1 MASIY
6 KKARMS
12 PKKTP
17 TEIPNVPAFPGQ
29 TLGGYVMIFK
39 KKQLLAVSLWKKC
52 TFFVFKTKAFGST
65 CRPGGRSYGQTSPP
79 LAPLPATGGVFVD
92 SKKWKPSNLSWKSLK
107 ITKNL
112 WMFILAI
119 FTVSHTYSCSLFYEN
134 VFVVSFWRLLCQS
147 FCKAPSQ
154 LSLFFG

>member
-17 TEIPNVPAFPGQ
+17 TEIPNVPVFPGQ
-29 TLGGYVMIFK
+29 TLGGYVMILK
-39 KKQLLAVSLWKKC
+39 KKSTFKQFHYEKKN
-52 TFFVFKTKAFGST
+52 TFFVCKTKAFGST

-92 SKKWKPSNLSWKSLK
+92 SKKWKPSNLSWKSQK

-154 LSLFFG
+154 L